1 MWGAIIQAIDH
12 AMGRAMQ
19 GAGAG
24 IKVAAGQGSSGSAG
38 YNAGSTSFDSGKGDK
53 AEQIASQIK
62 TGKTGGDQ
70 GANPIVDEQ
79 APGSET
85 PGSGKIAVSQDE
97 GSEKSAGGIG
107 GVANIAGSE
116 GGGIGGIGGGAD
128 AGADA
133 GGEVAEDAAD
143 AAGSIVSD
151 EKAKDSER
159 LNASEAASNTVSK
172 WHKAREYGANVANS
186 IGNAGSIATGKSP
199 ALKVQGAWEN
209 KYKFEPGKKEN

>member
-12 AMGRAMQ
+12 AMGRTMQ

-85 PGSGKIAVSQDE
+85 PGLSLIH
-97 GSEKSAGGIG
+97 I
-107 GVANIAGSE
+107 
-116 GGGIGGIGGGAD
+116 
-128 AGADA
+128 
-133 GGEVAEDAAD
+133 
-143 AAGSIVSD
+143 
-151 EKAKDSER
+151 
-159 LNASEAASNTVSK
+159 
-172 WHKAREYGANVANS
+172 
-186 IGNAGSIATGKSP
+186 
-199 ALKVQGAWEN
+199 
-209 KYKFEPGKKEN
+209 

>member
-12 AMGRAMQ
+12 AMGRSMQ

-38 YNAGSTSFDSGKGDK
+38 YNAGSASFDSGKGDK

-97 GSEKSAGGIG
+97 GSKASAGGIG
-107 GVANIAGSE
+107 DVGNIAGAE
-116 GGGIGGIGGGAD
+116 GGGD
-128 AGADA
+128 AEG
-133 GGEVAEDAAD
+133 AEDAAD

-159 LNASEAASNTVSK
+159 LNANTAASNTVSK
-172 WHKAREYGANVANS
+172 WHKAREYGANVGNS
-186 IGNAGSIATGKSP
+186 IGNAASIATGKSP
-199 ALKVQGAWEN
+199 TLKVQGSWEN
-209 KYKFEPGKKEN
+209 KYKFEPSKKEK

>member
-12 AMGRAMQ
+12 AMGRTMQ

-38 YNAGSTSFDSGKGDK
+38 YNAGSTSFDSGKSDK

-97 GSEKSAGGIG
+97 GSKASAGGIG
-107 GVANIAGSE
+107 DAANIAGSE
-116 GGGIGGIGGGAD
+116 GGGDAEGAE
-128 AGADA
+128 G
-133 GGEVAEDAAD
+133 AAD
-143 AAGSIVSD
+143 AAGSIISD
-151 EKAKDSER
+151 ENAKDSER
-159 LNASEAASNTVSK
+159 LNANEAASNTVSK
-172 WHKAREYGANVANS
+172 WHKVRQYGANVGNS
-186 IGNAGSIATGKSP
+186 VGNAASIATGKSP
-199 ALKVQGAWEN
+199 TLKVQGSWEN
-209 KYKFEPGKKEN
+209 KYKFEPSKKEK

>member
-1 MWGAIIQAIDH
+1 MYGAIIQAIDH
-12 AMGRAMQ
+12 AMGRSMQ

-38 YNAGSTSFDSGKGDK
+38 YNAGASSFDSDKGDK
-53 AEQIASQIK
+53 AEQIASQVK

-85 PGSGKIAVSQDE
+85 PGSGKIAVSKDE
-97 GSEKSAGGIG
+97 GD
-107 GVANIAGSE
+107 E
-116 GGGIGGIGGGAD
+116 GT
-128 AGADA
+128 
-133 GGEVAEDAAD
+133 AD

-186 IGNAGSIATGKSP
+186 VGNAGSIATGKSP
-199 ALKVQGAWEN
+199 TLKVQGSWEN
-209 KYKFEPGKKEN
+209 KYKFVPSKEK

>member
-12 AMGRAMQ
+12 AMGRTMQ

-38 YNAGSTSFDSGKGDK
+38 YNSGASSFGSGKDDK
-53 AEQIASQIK
+53 AEQLASQIK

-85 PGSGKIAVSQDE
+85 PGSGKITVSKDE

-107 GVANIAGSE
+107 DAANIAGGDNAEAAE
-116 GGGIGGIGGGAD
+116 G
-128 AGADA
+128 
-133 GGEVAEDAAD
+133 AAN
-143 AAGSIVSD
+143 ILSD
-151 EKAKDSER
+151 EDAKDSKR
-159 LNASEAASNTVSK
+159 LNASEAASNTVSS
-172 WHKAREYGANVANS
+172 WQKARQYGANVGNS
-186 IGNAGSIATGKSP
+186 IGNAASIATGKSP

-209 KYKFEPGKKEN
+209 KYKFEPNKEEK